1 MALNTC
7 SEGISFARE
16 LEETAAAFYE
26 ELAQRFPDDAEAF
39 LGYAAINKKNV
50 SNVER
55 AYFGVITDALEG
67 CFAFNIEPEDYAIDV
82 TLTDGI
88 DRVDAL
94 AKALAVEETIVRY
107 YADAAEQSKGLMADV
122 PRAFSLV
129 ARKRGDRIDEL
140 KARAAN

>member
-16 LEETAAAFYE
+16 LEEAAAGMYE
-26 ELAQRFPDDAEAF
+26 RLAELFPADAETF
-39 LGYAAINKKNV
+39 RGYAAANRKNV

-67 CFAFNIEPEDYAIDV
+67 CYAFNIEPEEYSLDV
-82 TLTDGI
+82 TIPEGAG
-88 DRVDAL
+88 RAEAL
-94 AKALAVEETIVRY
+94 AKALAVEETMLRFYQV
-107 YADAAEQSKGLMADV
+107 AAEQSKGLMADV

-129 ARKRGDRIDEL
+129 ARKRSERIEEL
-140 KARAAN
+140 KARSNQ